1 MAGVVKIDDELIT
14 TDQFIKY
21 LKLNG
26 QYDKLV
32 EEFVKDKLTV
42 LTAKK
47 QGINVSPEDIQQRA
61 DQFRRVLGL
70 HRAKQMNAFLD
81 AKGISL
87 EDLEAHITDL
97 ILKEQMLERVCND
110 PAVKEYYNL
119 NSPKFGTVDISHM
132 ILDSD
137 GKAREMLSILID
149 APEMFEEMAKE
160 HSIADAEKA
169 GRIGKITRGTLPPT
183 IEAKVFNSKEGAIL
197 GPFPCGDGTFF
208 EIIRV
213 NGRKPARLD
222 NETSEQIRKRLKDEW
237 LAARVREHR
246 VQAL

>member
-1 MAGVVKIDDELIT
+1 MAGVVKIDDEVINA
-14 TDQFIKY
+14 DHFIKY

-32 EEFVKDKLTV
+32 EDLVKDKLTV
-42 LTAKK
+42 LAAKK
-47 QGINVSPEDIQQRA
+47 QGISVSPEDIQLRA

-70 HRAKQMNAFLD
+70 HRAKQMNDFLD

-87 EDLEAHITDL
+87 EELETHITDL
-97 ILKEQMLERVCND
+97 SLKEQVLEMVCND
-110 PAVKEYYNL
+110 AAVKEYYNL

-132 ILDSD
+132 ILDSE
-137 GKAREMLSILID
+137 GKAREMISTLEE
-149 APEMFEEMAKE
+149 APEMFEEMAKQ
-160 HSIADAEKA
+160 HSIADAEKG
-169 GRIGKITRGTLPPT
+169 GRIGKITRGTLAPT

-197 GPFPCGDGTFF
+197 GPFPSAKGTFF

-222 NETSEQIRKRLKDEW
+222 TETIEQIRKRLKDEW
-237 LAARVREHR
+237 LAARMREHR

>member
-1 MAGVVKIDDELIT
+1 MAGVVKIDDEVIT

-26 QYDKLV
+26 HYDKLV
-32 EEFVKDKLTV
+32 EDFVKDKLTV
-42 LTAKK
+42 LTARK
-47 QGINVSPEDIQQRA
+47 QGISVTSEDIQQRA

-87 EDLEAHITDL
+87 EELEAHITDL
-97 ILKEQMLERVCND
+97 IFKEQILERVLSD

-132 ILDSD
+132 ILDSE
-137 GKAREMLSILID
+137 GKAREMLSILMD

-160 HSIADAEKA
+160 HSIADAKKG

-197 GPFPCGDGTFF
+197 GPFPCGDGSFF
-208 EIIRV
+208 EIIRI
-213 NGRKPARLD
+213 NARKPARLD

-246 VQAL
+246 V

>member
-1 MAGVVKIDDELIT
+1 MAGVVKIDDEVIN

-26 QYDKLV
+26 HYDKLV
-32 EEFVKDKLTV
+32 EDLVKDKLTV
-42 LTAKK
+42 LAAIK
-47 QGINVSPEDIQQRA
+47 QGVTVTPGDIQQRA

-70 HRAKQMNAFLD
+70 HRAKQMNDFLD

-87 EDLEAHITDL
+87 DELQNHITDL
-97 ILKEQMLERVCND
+97 IFKEQILEQVCND
-110 PAVKEYYNL
+110 GSVKEYYNL

-132 ILDSD
+132 VLDSQ
-137 GKAREMLSILID
+137 GKAREMVSILD
-149 APEMFEEMAKE
+149 EAPEMFEEMAKE
-160 HSIADAEKA
+160 HSVADAKK
-169 GRIGKITRGTLPPT
+169 GGKIGKITRGTLPPT
-183 IEAKVFNSKEGAIL
+183 IEAKVFNAKEGTIL

-222 NETSEQIRKRLKDEW
+222 TETSDNIRKRLKDEW

-246 VQAL
+246 VQTL

>member
-1 MAGVVKIDDELIT
+1 MAAVVKIDDEVIT

-32 EEFVKDKLTV
+32 DGFVKDRLTV
-42 LTAKK
+42 LAAKK
-47 QGINVSPEDIQQRA
+47 QGICVSPEDIQQRA

-81 AKGISL
+81 AKGIRL

-97 ILKEQMLERVCND
+97 ILREQILERVLSD
-110 PAVKEYYNL
+110 TAVKEYYNL

-132 ILDSD
+132 VLDSE
-137 GKAREMLSILID
+137 GKAREMLSILMD
-149 APEMFEEMAKE
+149 APETFEEMARE
-160 HSIADAEKA
+160 HSIADAGKG
-169 GRIGKITRGTLPPT
+169 GRIGKITRGSLPPT
-183 IEAKVFNSKEGAIL
+183 IEAKVFNSREGSIL
-197 GPFPCGDGTFF
+197 GPFPCGDGSFF
-208 EIIRV
+208 EIIRI

-222 NETSEQIRKRLKDEW
+222 PETSEQIKKRLQDEW
-237 LAARVREHR
+237 LNARIREHR
-246 VQAL
+246 VQTL